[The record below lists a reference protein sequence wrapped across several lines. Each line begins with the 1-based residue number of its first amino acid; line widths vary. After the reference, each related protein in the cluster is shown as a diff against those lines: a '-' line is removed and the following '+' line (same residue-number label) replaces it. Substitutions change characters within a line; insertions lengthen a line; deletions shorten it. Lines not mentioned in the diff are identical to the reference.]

1 MDGRASSG
9 IASTDPC
16 GNCPLTGV
24 DKHAVGLS
32 YKRALRRTLNQETE
46 DEALQL
52 SIMFNEKY

>member
-16 GNCPLTGV
+16 GNCPLTEA

>member
-16 GNCPLTGV
+16 GNCPLMEV

-46 DEALQL
+46 DEAPQL
-52 SIMFNEKY
+52 NFMFNEKY